1 MFCFGVIKDFV
12 HTVCKENRN
21 NKLQMFFLFLD
32 TVYSSRETSKI
43 CDKFTGKFIYNQI
56 LIVCMSEL

>member
-21 NKLQMFFLFLD
+21 NKLFRFFLVCLFFLD

-43 CDKFTGKFIYNQI
+43 CDKFTGKFI
-56 LIVCMSEL
+56 